1 MEFRRINALPPYA
14 FAQIDALKMQL
25 RRAGEDVIDLAF
37 GNPDVPS
44 PPVAVEKLIEAVR
57 NPRNHRYSTSRGI
70 PKLRAAV
77 ADLYQRTFGVTLDFE
92 TEVCSTIGAKEGFS
106 HLMLTLVGPG
116 DTALVPSP
124 SYPIHIWGPIL
135 AGAGVHYVRMG
146 PGQDFFANMRAAYEQ
161 AWPRPRVI
169 VTSFPH
175 NPTTACVDL
184 EFMEQLVAFAREREI
199 VVVHDFAYADL
210 GFDGYQPPSILQV
223 PGAKDVAVE
232 LYTLT
237 KSFSM
242 AGWRMGFLVGNAEI
256 VAALGKLKSYLDYG
270 SFQPIQI
277 AATVAMNEAPDFPK
291 EVNAIYRGRRDTLID
306 GLARD
311 RVAHRPARGDD
322 VRLGADPRAV
332 FRDVEP
338 RVRDDGRAGSQ
349 GGDLTR
355 IRLRPRR
362 RRLHPLRP
370 GGERAAHPA
379 GRPPPPQGPHQTRLN
394 QVSATF
400 GDRMARVL
408 SQEHAVGCR
417 TSPR

>member
-25 RRAGEDVIDLAF
+25 RRAGEDVVDLAF
-37 GNPDVPS
+37 GNPDLPS
-44 PPVAVEKLIEAVR
+44 PDVAVEKLIEAVR
-57 NPRNHRYSTSRGI
+57 NPRNHRYSTSKGI
-70 PKLRAAV
+70 PKLREAV
-77 ADLYQRTFGVTLDFE
+77 AALYERKFGVTLDFE

-106 HLMLTLVGPG
+106 HLMLALVGPG

-146 PGQDFFANMRAAYEQ
+146 PDQNFFENLHSAYEQ

-184 EFMEQLVAFAREREI
+184 DFMTRLVEFARERDI
-199 VVVHDFAYADL
+199 IVVHDFAYADL
-210 GFDGYQPPSILQV
+210 GFDGYEPPSILQV

-256 VAALGKLKSYLDYG
+256 VAALAQAQVVPRLRLV
-270 SFQPIQI
+270 P
-277 AATVAMNEAPDFPK
+277 AHPD
-291 EVNAIYRGRRDTLID
+291 RGDRRDER
-306 GLARD
+306 GARLPEGAERDLPRPPRRAD
-311 RVAHRPARGDD
+311 RRARPHRLAHREAQGDD
-322 VRLGADPRAV
+322 VRLGARSPSR
-332 FRDVEP
+332 
-338 RVRDDGRAGSQ
+338 
-349 GGDLTR
+349 TR
-355 IRLRPRR
+355 R
-362 RRLHPLRP
+362 
-370 GGERAAHPA
+370 
-379 GRPPPPQGPHQTRLN
+379 
-394 QVSATF
+394 
-400 GDRMARVL
+400 
-408 SQEHAVGCR
+408 
-417 TSPR
+417 

>member
-1 MEFRRINALPPYA
+1 MEFRRIHALPPYA
-14 FAQIDALKMQL
+14 FAQIDALKVQL
-25 RRAGEDVIDLAF
+25 RRANEDVVDLAF
-37 GNPDVPS
+37 GNPDMPS
-44 PPVAVEKLIEAVR
+44 PEIAVEKLAESVR

-70 PKLRAAV
+70 PKLRLAV
-77 ADLYQRTFGVTLDFE
+77 ADLYERTFGVTLDFE
-92 TEVCSTIGAKEGFS
+92 TEICSTIGAKEGFS

-146 PGQDFFANMRAAYEQ
+146 PDQDFFENMRAAYEQ

-175 NPTTACVDL
+175 NPTTACV
-184 EFMEQLVAFAREREI
+184 EYAFMEELVQFARERDI

-256 VAALGKLKSYLDYG
+256 VAALAKLKSYLDYG

-291 EVNAIYRGRRDTLID
+291 EVNEIYRGRRDALID
-306 GLARD
+306 GL
-311 RVAHRPARGDD
+311 
-322 VRLGADPRAV
+322 
-332 FRDVEP
+332 
-338 RVRDDGRAGSQ
+338 GRIGWH
-349 GGDLTR
+349 
-355 IRLRPRR
+355 IERPRGTMFVWAR
-362 RRLHPLRP
+362 IPEPYAEMTSIEFATMVVQDAKVAVSPGSGFGP
-370 GGERAAHPA
+370 GGEGFIRFALVENEQRIQQAIRQLRKA
-379 GRPPPPQGPHQTRLN
+379 LTKLG
-394 QVSATF
+394 
-400 GDRMARVL
+400 
-408 SQEHAVGCR
+408 
-417 TSPR
+417 